1 MSLRARLIALTC
13 GLAVVLLGGLGLY
26 LHAAWE
32 DWAQA
37 ILVESLERRAD
48 AIALSLELERDGE
61 LEIES
66 EEAFADDPAH
76 PFRVEDL
83 SGRVLFAAPFDWPQ
97 LPPSALR
104 LGQIVE
110 AERGTLLV
118 LSRQVEVR
126 KHYRQTL
133 VLRVVASREPFLA
146 LERRFAAGLRVALV
160 VALLLGAALAT
171 GLARFFVAPIER
183 LSASVAALS
192 ARSLHQRIPEARLAP
207 ELKTLATSFNGLL
220 ARLETAFHRERD
232 FVARASHALRT
243 PAATLLTQAEV
254 ALRRERPAEEYRR
267 ALEAIVAEARLAA
280 RLTDE
285 LLALSRL
292 DERATQASLETVA
305 LAEVADD
312 LRALFAQP
320 AAQRGLSWEVGI
332 PAGLSVRADPG
343 FLREAL
349 SNLLDNAVR
358 YTPTSGRMG
367 LTARD
372 RGATIELVVWDTG
385 PGIPDAEKPVV
396 VERFRRG
403 EAGDRVPGSGLGL
416 AIVQAIADA
425 QGAKLRLE
433 DRAGGG
439 LEAVLDWPASSS

>member
-1 MSLRARLIALTC
+1 MSLRARLILLTC

-32 DWAQA
+32 DWAQT

-48 AIALSLELERDGE
+48 AIALSLELEHDGE

-76 PFRVEDL
+76 PFRVEDTA
-83 SGRVLFAAPFDWPQ
+83 GRVLFEAPFDWPN
-97 LPPSALR
+97 LPQGALR
-104 LGQIVE
+104 LGEIAE
-110 AERGTLLV
+110 AENGTLLV
-118 LSRQVEVR
+118 LSRRVEVK

-146 LERRFAAGLRVALV
+146 LERRFVAGLRVALL
-160 VALLLGAALAT
+160 VALVLGAALAA

-183 LSASVAALS
+183 LSSSVAGLG
-192 ARSLHQRIPEARLAP
+192 ARSLHERVTEERLAP
-207 ELKTLATSFNGLL
+207 ELKTLASSFNGLL

-254 ALRRERPAEEYRR
+254 ALRRERTAEEYRR
-267 ALEAIVAEARLAA
+267 ALEGIVAEARIAA

-292 DERATQASLETVA
+292 DDRATSATEQVA
-305 LAEVADD
+305 LDVVARD
-312 LRALFAQP
+312 LRTLFSAP
-320 AAQRGLSWEVGI
+320 AAQRALALEVEV
-332 PAGLSVRADPG
+332 PANLSVRAEPG
-343 FLREAL
+343 LLREAL

-358 YTPTSGRMG
+358 YTPASGRVG
-367 LTARD
+367 LTARP
-372 RGATIELVVWDTG
+372 RGARIELVVWDTG
-385 PGIPDAEKPVV
+385 PGISDTEKPLV

-403 EAGDRVPGSGLGL
+403 EAGAQVAGSGLGL
-416 AIVQAIADA
+416 AIVQAIAEA
-425 QGAKLRLE
+425 QGATLQLR

-439 LEAVLDWPASSS
+439 LEAVLDWPAS